1 MSSVSEEFTP
11 VGGVAKPRP
20 PRGSG
25 SEPDP
30 DGPLALEVRNLR
42 KTFRVPEHRIDTFKE
57 RFVHPFRK
65 NPYRELHALDDVSFD
80 VRKGEFLGIVG
91 RNGSGKS
98 TLLKILASIYR
109 ADAGNIRMAGRLAP
123 FIELGVGFDPNLSAR
138 ENVVLNAVMMGLTPR
153 QARARIDD
161 VFEFAELDDFR
172 EMKLKN
178 YSSGMTVRLA
188 FSVMLQADADIMLID
203 EVLAVGDAS
212 FQQKCA
218 DVFHEMRDS
227 EKTVVLVTHDM
238 GAVQTYC
245 HRAMLMHDG
254 KLIHVGEPED
264 VGKQYIRLNF
274 ASDEVKRE
282 ASQVTYENGSPRW
295 SATPELSVRLV
306 EAHLEN
312 AGGTSEPNVEQGE
325 PIRLRAT
332 IEAREDLHDPVFAIH
347 CNSADAVHVFSQHRR
362 MEGDE
367 GGGRIASGERI
378 ELTAKIDNPLVPGRY
393 FLTCWVNSHLE
404 SGELST
410 GMLQLLDFVVYGT
423 PRELGIV
430 YVDADIRI
438 EPVAGE
444 QAEENDG

>member
-1 MSSVSEEFTP
+1 MSVSEEFT
-11 VGGVAKPRP
+11 VVKGVADPGP
-20 PRGSG
+20 PADPGEI
-25 SEPDP
+25 EPDA
-30 DGPLALEVRNLR
+30 PLALEVRNLA
-42 KTFRVPEHRIDTFKE
+42 KTFRVPEHRIDSFKE
-57 RFVHPFRK
+57 RFVHPFRQ

-109 ADAGNIRMAGRLAP
+109 ADAGTIRLAGRLAP

-138 ENVVLNAVMMGLTPR
+138 ENVVLNAVMMGLSPR
-153 QARARIDD
+153 DARTRVDA

-188 FSVMLQADADIMLID
+188 FSVMLQADADVMLID

-254 KLIHVGEPED
+254 KLIHVGDPEE

-274 ASDEVKRE
+274 AGEEERRK
-282 ASQVTYENGSPRW
+282 ASEVTYVDGNPHWGARPD
-295 SATPELSVRLV
+295 LSVKLID
-306 EAHLEN
+306 AHLEDEH
-312 AGGTSEPNVEQGE
+312 GKTEPNVEQDQ

-332 IEAREDLHDPVFAIH
+332 IEARAELIDPVLAIH
-347 CNSADAVHVFSQHRR
+347 CHSADSVHVFSLHHGTRTDGGQVRIGTGER
-362 MEGDE
+362 MEL
-367 GGGRIASGERI
+367 RATIQ
-378 ELTAKIDNPLVPGRY
+378 NQLVPGRY
-393 FLTCWVNSHLE
+393 FLTCWATSHLE
-404 SGELST
+404 SGERSA
-410 GMLQLLDFVVYGT
+410 GMIQLLDFVVYGT
-423 PRELGIV
+423 PRELGTF
-430 YVDADIRI
+430 YVNGLI
-438 EPVAGE
+438 EMTRSSAA
-444 QAEENDG
+444 AEETGGE

>member
-1 MSSVSEEFTP
+1 MSVSEEFT
-11 VGGVAKPRP
+11 VVEGVAAPGP
-20 PRGSG
+20 PADPAELG
-25 SEPDP
+25 PDA
-30 DGPLALEVRNLR
+30 PLALEVRNLA
-42 KTFRVPEHRIDTFKE
+42 KTFRVPEHRIDSFKE

-80 VRKGEFLGIVG
+80 VRRGEFLGIVG

-109 ADAGNIRMAGRLAP
+109 ADAGTIRLAGRLAP

-138 ENVVLNAVMMGLTPR
+138 ENVVLNAVMMGLSPR
-153 QARARIDD
+153 EARTRVDA

-188 FSVMLQADADIMLID
+188 FSVMLQADADVMLVD

-238 GAVQTYC
+238 AAVQTYC

-254 KLIHVGEPED
+254 KLIHVGDPEE
-264 VGKQYIRLNF
+264 VGKHYIRLNF

-306 EAHLEN
+306 AAQLEN
-312 AGGTSEPNVEQGE
+312 EGGDSEPNVEQGE

-347 CNSADAVHVFSQHRR
+347 CNSADSVHVFSQHRR
-362 MEGDE
+362 LQGHE
-367 GGGRIASGERI
+367 GGTRIAAGERI

-393 FLTCWVNSHLE
+393 FLTCWVNSHLK

-410 GMLQLLDFVVYGT
+410 GMLQLLDFLVYGT
-423 PRELGIV
+423 PSELGTV
-430 YVDADIRI
+430 YVDADIAI
-438 EPVAGE
+438 EPVPSGP
-444 QAEENDG
+444 EEGSDG